1 MLLFSTK
8 RAPFTSTH
16 QYDNPKSLCCTRIL
30 LIGIVVISVML
41 QCIWCTVFFR
51 IVFMFG
57 QMKKKISKNSGI
69 LNIFYMFVMGGMP
82 DKFSQLLI
90 YISAAMITWISLGCL
105 PYGWW
110 FENRSNDHQRERH
123 LSMIVKFINLKPS
136 ITKSRWIIF
145 FNFFH
150 FD

>member
-57 QMKKKISKNSGI
+57 QMKKKNSKNSGI

-90 YISAAMITWISLGCL
+90 YISAAMITWNFTWMPTL
-105 PYGWW
+105 WM
-110 FENRSNDHQRERH
+110 
-123 LSMIVKFINLKPS
+123 MIWKSFQWSPTRAPLVYDSQIYNFWNLL
-136 ITKSRWIIF
+136 
-145 FNFFH
+145 
-150 FD
+150 

>member
-41 QCIWCTVFFR
+41 QCIWCTVFFW
-51 IVFMFG
+51 IFWMFG
-57 QMKKKISKNSGI
+57 QMIKNSSKYSGI
-69 LNIFYMFVMGGMP
+69 LNIFYKFVMSAMS

-90 YISAAMITWISLGCL
+90 YISAAMNTWISLGCL

-123 LSMIVKFINLKPS
+123 LSMIVKFITFETFYNE
-136 ITKSRWIIF
+136 
-145 FNFFH
+145 
-150 FD
+150 